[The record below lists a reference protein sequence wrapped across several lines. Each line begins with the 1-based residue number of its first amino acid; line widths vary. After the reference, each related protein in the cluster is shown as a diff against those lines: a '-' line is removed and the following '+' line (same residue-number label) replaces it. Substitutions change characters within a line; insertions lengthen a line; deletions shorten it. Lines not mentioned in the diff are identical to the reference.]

1 MSTVL
6 VIGSGGREHALAW
19 KLSRS
24 PRVTR
29 VIVAPGNDG
38 MEDWVRWPAN
48 FSQGLPENQKEFE
61 RLAQRAF
68 EEKVDLV
75 VVGPDNPLSEGIVD
89 IFAEKGIACFGPR
102 AGAARIEA
110 SKAFAKEVMEAAQ
123 VPTAQCSIVETVEE
137 ARRFLQ
143 NADWNS
149 GWVLK
154 ADGLALGKGVF
165 VCSSLNEAL
174 SALDTSE
181 SLRRGRI
188 VIEERLVGEEISW
201 MAFCDGERCAL
212 LEPARDHKRLLDGDQ
227 GPNTGGMG
235 AFSPVPGVPD
245 CWYKKVQEEVFLP
258 TLREMQKRG
267 VPFRGLLYAG
277 LMVDVKNDRF
287 WVLEFNARF
296 GDPETQA
303 LLPRM
308 SDDLYLWCN
317 AVARHNLSELSDRV
331 KFSPESV
338 VTVVA
343 AARGYP
349 DSPEKG
355 ELISGQKVIP
365 PQCFYAGVARRSG
378 QLVTQGGRVLA
389 TVGIGSDLKEAR
401 LAAYEK
407 LKTISF
413 NGMKY
418 RTDIGLGAKA

>member
-1 MSTVL
+1 
-6 VIGSGGREHALAW
+6 
-19 KLSRS
+19 
-24 PRVTR
+24 
-29 VIVAPGNDG
+29 
-38 MEDWVRWPAN
+38 
-48 FSQGLPENQKEFE
+48 
-61 RLAQRAF
+61 
-68 EEKVDLV
+68 
-75 VVGPDNPLSEGIVD
+75 
-89 IFAEKGIACFGPR
+89 
-102 AGAARIEA
+102 
-110 SKAFAKEVMEAAQ
+110 
-123 VPTAQCSIVETVEE
+123 
-137 ARRFLQ
+137 
-143 NADWNS
+143 
-149 GWVLK
+149 
-154 ADGLALGKGVF
+154 
-165 VCSSLNEAL
+165 
-174 SALDTSE
+174 
-181 SLRRGRI
+181 
-188 VIEERLVGEEISW
+188 
-201 MAFCDGERCAL
+201 
-212 LEPARDHKRLLDGDQ
+212 
-227 GPNTGGMG
+227 MG